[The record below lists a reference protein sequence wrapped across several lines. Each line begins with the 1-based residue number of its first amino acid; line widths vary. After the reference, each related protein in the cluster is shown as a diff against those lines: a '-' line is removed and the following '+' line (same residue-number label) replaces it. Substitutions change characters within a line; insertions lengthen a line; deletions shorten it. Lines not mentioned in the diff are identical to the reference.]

1 MQKQS
6 LSFVLDPF
14 LNDLNLLTKALLLL
28 VIFGKIFSI
37 VTQINF
43 DNNHILVT
51 LISLINYFF

>member
-28 VIFGKIFSI
+28 VIFGKNFSMSNLN
-37 VTQINF
+37 NF
-43 DNNHILVT
+43 YIKYILVT
-51 LISLINYFF
+51 

>member
-14 LNDLNLLTKALLLL
+14 LNDLNFLTKALFLL

-37 VTQINF
+37 VI
-43 DNNHILVT
+43 
-51 LISLINYFF
+51 